1 MNPSI
6 HGSTT
11 EQKVLQGTSIRSL
24 QLHSAYA
31 YACEACP
38 PDWVDDKC
46 LTEMGGRHHSLTNL
60 IRWFQP
66 HNWIGA
72 LLLSQVTLDRCLP
85 GPKRNIGSYV
95 YLSPRYPQKKKRS
108 GDSIHTRINT
118 RPATSVDSTARWSS
132 RRSRIWFSGKNSY
145 VVHNHA
151 SISLPL
157 QDFGWILYAKQWTVN
172 AYNSVCQHQ

>member
-1 MNPSI
+1 MASRRANFQLHGPTHARSIIEAEKGDMNALSQKSSQAAGFDVLHPSIHPSMNPSI

-66 HNWIGA
+66 HN
-72 LLLSQVTLDRCLP
+72 
-85 GPKRNIGSYV
+85 
-95 YLSPRYPQKKKRS
+95 
-108 GDSIHTRINT
+108 
-118 RPATSVDSTARWSS
+118 
-132 RRSRIWFSGKNSY
+132 
-145 VVHNHA
+145 
-151 SISLPL
+151 
-157 QDFGWILYAKQWTVN
+157 
-172 AYNSVCQHQ
+172 

>member
-1 MNPSI
+1 
-6 HGSTT
+6 
-11 EQKVLQGTSIRSL
+11 VLQGTSIRSL

-95 YLSPRYPQKKKRS
+95 YLSPRYPQKKKDQ
-108 GDSIHTRINT
+108 GTVFIPGSILA
-118 RPATSVDSTARWSS
+118 P
-132 RRSRIWFSGKNSY
+132 
-145 VVHNHA
+145 
-151 SISLPL
+151 LPL
-157 QDFGWILYAKQWTVN
+157 SIQRLAGPAGGPGYGFLAKLRMWYIIMHLFLYRFRISDESCYGP
-172 AYNSVCQHQ
+172 AYCN